1 MMRARAA
8 VLRHPG
14 TPMTIE
20 TVDVGPVATGDV
32 LVRIRAAGLCH
43 TDLEARGGRPNSD
56 RSISGNSA

>member
-8 VLRHPG
+8 VLRQTG

-20 TVDVGPVATGDV
+20 TVDVGPVAAGDV

-43 TDLEARGGRPNSD
+43 TDLEAIEAPVLSNAASSRV
-56 RSISGNSA
+56 